1 MGGEPVQL
9 DGISKARPTMTIFP
23 GQASVAK
30 TTILSGLREYIY
42 IIYNGL
48 GLFV

>member
-1 MGGEPVQL
+1 MELAKL
-9 DGISKARPTMTIFP
+9 DLQIFP